1 MALRRRDCGD
11 SATLRAAVRR
21 SILGVAALGAALA
34 VGLTGASAAPPP
46 ALQAPSYYVRASY
59 DGAVL
64 ASHDAARRV
73 PMASITKLMTVL
85 VALEHARLDDV
96 VTVPQAATGIGEST
110 VNLRAGERVTV
121 RDLAV
126 ASLVPSA
133 NDAATALALYVGH
146 GSIGRF
152 VALMNAKARALGLRD
167 THYVNPHGL
176 DAPGHVSSARDSARL
191 LQAALRQ
198 AFIRNTARLSSATVA
213 GRTVSSTDDLLAQ
226 EPRIFAGKTGHTDGA
241 GWAQVAAARGDGVT
255 VYAAVLGA
263 PSRAARNDDLL
274 SLLRWG
280 LAEYRPVVAVAAGR
294 TYASA
299 RLPYGRP
306 AVRLVAL
313 RPVVRPVRSG
323 HPLVEE
329 IVAPVAVGLPVTRHA
344 RLGEVRVYDAGRLV
358 ARAPLVAAAAAEEP
372 GTLGKIRWYAT
383 RTLHHLGGLVT

>member
-1 MALRRRDCGD
+1 L
-11 SATLRAAVRR
+11 T
-21 SILGVAALGAALA
+21 LGVAALGAALA
-34 VGLTGASAAPPP
+34 GGLGVASAAPPP
-46 ALQAPSYYVRASY
+46 AVHAPSYYVQATY
-59 DGAVL
+59 GDEVL
-64 ASHDAARRV
+64 AARDAARRV

-96 VTVPQAATGIGEST
+96 VTVPRAVTGIGEST
-110 VNLRAGERVTV
+110 VDLRPGEHVTV
-121 RDLAV
+121 RDLVV

-133 NDAATALALYVGH
+133 NDAATALAFHVGG

-152 VALMNAKARALGLRD
+152 VALMNAKARALGLHD

-191 LQAALRQ
+191 LRVALQ
-198 AFIRNTARLSSATVA
+198 QPFIRSTARLSSATVA
-213 GRTVSSTDDLLAQ
+213 GRTVSSTDDLLTQ
-226 EPRIFAGKTGHTDGA
+226 EPRLLAGKTGHTDGA
-241 GWAQVAAARGDGVT
+241 GWAQVAAARADGVT

-263 PSRAARNDDLL
+263 PSRSARNHDLL

-280 LAEYRPVVAVAAGR
+280 LAEYRPVVAVTAGR

-306 AVRLVAL
+306 AIRLVAL
-313 RPVVRPVRSG
+313 RQVVRPVRAG
-323 HPLVEE
+323 HPLLER
-329 IVAPVAVGLPVTRHA
+329 IVAPTAVTLPVARHA
-344 RLGEVRVYDAGRLV
+344 RLGEVRVYDGGRLV
-358 ARAPLVAAAAAEEP
+358 ARAPLVAAAAAAAP